1 MKKIAF
7 IVIFIFIPGFIF
19 ADYTVIM
26 KNGTEVTGIKSYSEK
41 GDEIYLYLDTGYM
54 IFPKKD
60 IEGIEGSEAIEPEES
75 ENKVDSEKVEGQN
88 TRVPQKSPVIQEPS
102 EKKTKEVEK
111 TRQDELANE
120 YKSIMSEI
128 RALEGRENNL
138 VNQINE
144 KSGKR
149 FSYNKIQLIQLE
161 KEIEPLNNELKEV
174 RKKKAELVER
184 KKNIENELQEIK

>member
-60 IEGIEGSEAIEPEES
+60 IDSIEGSEAIEPEES

-88 TRVPQKSPVIQEPS
+88 TRVPQKSTVIQEPS
-102 EKKTKEVEK
+102 EKKTREVEK

-128 RALEGRENNL
+128 RALEGRENSL